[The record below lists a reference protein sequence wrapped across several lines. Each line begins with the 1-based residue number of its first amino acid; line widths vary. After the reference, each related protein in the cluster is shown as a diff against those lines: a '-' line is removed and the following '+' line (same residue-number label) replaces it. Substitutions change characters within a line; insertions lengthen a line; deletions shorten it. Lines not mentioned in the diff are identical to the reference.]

1 MMEFRPENLDS
12 ATRSY
17 LAEVWAKRGVGV
29 NGVFVPR
36 GRAGAWFGLVFGLLL
51 VGAALVMVLP
61 GFHSD
66 GRAII
71 QTVLAAVGAL
81 SLGYATSRIAARRSD
96 AYLGDFLFV
105 DSLHV
110 WDVGSECVTA
120 APLNG
125 LTEARGT
132 HHITNGTY
140 QFTAVTA
147 NLGPDG
153 TWNHNINGRPLAE
166 RLVIFLNALAAIRKP
181 GAAGEAPPSA
191 ELAAAMAER
200 FSQGQKEFS
209 ISPQELLRKIPSP
222 AAERQGGPPRK
233 TMPWIAAAAA
243 AGVAALA
250 LPPINGLLYDE
261 DLYARAVADTGVGS
275 ADWYLQALPEG
286 RHAAEV
292 LALRDDRLF
301 AAARA
306 DAEQNAGPG
315 AVRRYLSD
323 ARNTLHRDEAQA
335 LINGFYDQAVVRIRE
350 QAKGGAADRPL
361 FKGLLGLLEA
371 LKTAERPVVTVGFKS
386 SFDAVPA
393 TPLAKTNESANHKL
407 YSQSEPEVKAIAD
420 KSPDKTAILAPGGA
434 FESDQVSRREAVIL
448 ARLKESVEKM
458 LGADILTF
466 EPVQGGAE
474 PMLLVAYHTYP
485 TGDLLLWTQTGGGA
499 IPLFRKRTVRG
510 LVRKY
515 LFDWTI
521 TIRPPGKAEPT
532 VFKLTSSPAESL
544 HYRNQ
549 PQDPGWAPY
558 AVVMY
563 SAFYDLSG
571 RMIREFGLQPPPAPN
586 SFSFNDAVGSVD
598 NTPIGGPR
606 PVLPPGFPA
615 PPKTVAPK
623 RDAEPPVNRNRR

>member
-1 MMEFRPENLDS
+1 MMVFRPENLDS

-17 LAEVWAKRGVGV
+17 LAEVWAKRGVGI
-29 NGVFVPR
+29 NGVFVAR
-36 GRAGAWFGLVFGLLL
+36 GQAGAWFGLVFGLLL
-51 VGAALVMVLP
+51 VGAPLVMVLP
-61 GFHSD
+61 TFRSD
-66 GRAII
+66 GQAII
-71 QTVLAAVGAL
+71 QTALAAVGAL
-81 SLGYATSRIAARRSD
+81 CLGYAVSRILARRSD

-110 WDVGSECVTA
+110 WDVGPERVTA
-120 APLNG
+120 TPLTG
-125 LTEARGT
+125 LIEARGT
-132 HHITNGTY
+132 HHITNGAY

-147 NLGPDG
+147 NLGPGG
-153 TWNHNINGRPLAE
+153 TWNHNINGRPQAE

-181 GAAGEAPPSA
+181 GPAGEAPPSN

-200 FSQGQKEFS
+200 ISQGQKEFS
-209 ISPQELLRKIPSP
+209 VSPQELLRKIPGP
-222 AAERQGGPPRK
+222 APERQGGPPRK
-233 TMPWIAAAAA
+233 TAPWIAAAAA
-243 AGVAALA
+243 AGFAALV
-250 LPPINGLLYDE
+250 LPPVNGLLYDE
-261 DLYARAVADTGVGS
+261 DLYARAVADTGVGT

-323 ARNTLHRDEAQA
+323 ARNIRHRDEAQV
-335 LINGFYDQAVVRIRE
+335 LINGFYDEAVARIRDLS
-350 QAKGGAADRPL
+350 KGATADRPL
-361 FKGLLGLLEA
+361 FKGLLEA

-386 SFDAVPA
+386 GFDAVPA
-393 TPLAKTNESANHKL
+393 KPDAKANESANHKV
-407 YSQSEPEVKAIAD
+407 YFQTEPEVKALAD
-420 KSPDKTAILAPGGA
+420 KSPDKSAILAPGGA
-434 FESDQVSRREAVIL
+434 FEADQVSRREAVIL
-448 ARLKESVEKM
+448 ARLKDSVERM

-474 PMLLVAYHTYP
+474 PMLLVSYHTYP
-485 TGDLLLWTQTGGGA
+485 NGDLLLWTQTSGGPNPA
-499 IPLFRKRTVRG
+499 LQKRTVRG

-521 TIRPPGKAEPT
+521 TIRPPGKTEPT

-544 HYRNQ
+544 HYRSQ

-563 SAFYDLSG
+563 SAFYDFSG
-571 RMIREFGLQPPPAPN
+571 RMISEFGLKPPPAPN
-586 SFSFNDAVGSVD
+586 SFSFNDAVGLVD
-598 NTPIGGPR
+598 NTPIGGSR
-606 PVLPPGFPA
+606 PIPPPGLPVR
-615 PPKTVAPK
+615 PKTVAPK
-623 RDAEPPVNRNRR
+623 PSPKSTDAKK